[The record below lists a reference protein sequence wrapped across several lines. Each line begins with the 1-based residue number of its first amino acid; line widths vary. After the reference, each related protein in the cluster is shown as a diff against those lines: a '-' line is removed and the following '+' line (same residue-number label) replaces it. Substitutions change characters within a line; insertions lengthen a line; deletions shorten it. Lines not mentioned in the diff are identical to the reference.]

1 MGGWGEPRDIA
12 NGVKFLCST
21 EAKFISGHSLVIDGG
36 LTVQLQEDLGQRQF
50 ELGERMSA
58 EQEAAATKAKL

>member
-1 MGGWGEPRDIA
+1 VGGWGEPRDIA

-36 LTVQLQEDLGQRQF
+36 LTIQLQEDLGQRQF
-50 ELGERMSA
+50 ELGERIA
-58 EQEAAATKAKL
+58 EQEAATKAKL